1 MTDQNTYVLY
11 KKDTSWVIC
20 WLVHMSN
27 AVTESLANI
36 GHDDP
41 KAALNTTGQV
51 TCRELVSMAERVA
64 AHRRQEVPDLV
75 FRLLRSAINAR
86 SNAHQLY
93 LSMAMEI
100 EDEKLEQS
108 NLSHKHFIDSLTEAF
123 NALGG
128 CEWIADRSAESM
140 ELESREEIED
150 IIFTN
155 IFSALDMYQCADDMS
170 DNGGDPKESTRHPR
184 KTGKGK
190 WSHKSQSAK
199 KKKKKQAR
207 AAQHPVSLK
216 VPLDNYCIVDGPESL
231 HINYDMASMSML
243 QEWGEL
249 RKHVQSSW
257 LTTAYENTNIAVA
270 GAISEMTIAMIKRT
284 ALAVF
289 VEFPEGYDTFDAMCH
304 RFRNGSKLSHP
315 LWSQLRELFSAPA
328 FDDLLEFLV
337 DFQKNRSGKPTKRMQ
352 ARLSSWNPNFNIQE
366 ANTDERMEWRRLY
379 TIDWLYDLVN
389 VFSHIV
395 IRENKVQ
402 VDPKAYETIQ
412 WSIKSQCS
420 RPCRLFGTE
429 PFAEIITTL
438 AMQKPGSNIRS
449 KILPHHVFQLQ
460 CIVDAFT
467 ASHGWSPCMLN
478 PAEQFREAPSRG
490 SLPTEPLA
498 RFLGNAGAGFLSGI
512 QALQIYIGN
521 NEQIFY
527 GRIARFQEVL
537 RLLGPHAAQAR
548 EWLGKSDHVFTS
560 ELPSRFSGLEPH
572 GLWNYSPFLCGVG
585 LLEALEI
592 SYRLSMLV
600 WDVLDEPHLMV
611 NLHDILRRR
620 GRAVGSDDLLEF
632 LLRTCVALKP
642 RLSSHSKAPNGS
654 GQDIKTALNVR
665 QNLSFW
671 YLSRLAL
678 YRELDWDPAKISQS
692 GQPCCT
698 ILASA
703 ISISERDEQ
712 KVNADGDD
720 MSKSFREETR
730 NFNTVLGKLNDHGSL
745 SASTQKYGHSEY
757 GPCGKRLLVLSEVD
771 MVQDICDRWPMSA
784 MDYLWITMKIIGVF
798 EAIEQQLA
806 KVQNPL
812 FLQCDWRRRSMAR
825 YILVTKIFQKQPGY
839 EECLEVV
846 EKELNKENMRFTQ
859 FTYWK
864 QLDQRMP
871 SLTEASI
878 RRQEGELEALAQADA
893 ELETLEDDTNSK
905 RDVK

>member
-1 MTDQNTYVLY
+1 MADQNTYVLY

-27 AVTESLANI
+27 AVTESLAKI
-36 GHDDP
+36 GDDDP
-41 KAALNTTGQV
+41 EAAFNTTGQV
-51 TCRELVSMAERVA
+51 TCKELVSMAERVA

-86 SNAHQLY
+86 SKAHQLY
-93 LSMAMEI
+93 LSMAMET
-100 EDEKLEQS
+100 EDERLEQS

-128 CEWIADRSAESM
+128 REWIADRSAESM
-140 ELESREEIED
+140 ELQSREEIEN

-190 WSHKSQSAK
+190 RSHKSQSAK
-199 KKKKKQAR
+199 NKRQAR
-207 AAQHPVSLK
+207 AAQHPVTLK
-216 VPLDNYCIVDGPESL
+216 VPPDNYCIVDGPESL

-257 LTTAYENTNIAVA
+257 LTAAYENTNIAVA

-289 VEFPEGYDTFDAMCH
+289 VEFPEGYDTFEAMSH
-304 RFRNGSKLSHP
+304 GFRIESKLSHP
-315 LWSQLRELFSAPA
+315 LCSQIRELFSAPA

-352 ARLSSWNPNFNIQE
+352 ARLSSWNPNFDLQE
-366 ANTDERMEWRRLY
+366 VNTDERMEWRRLY
-379 TIDWLYDLVN
+379 TINWLYDLVN

-420 RPCRLFGTE
+420 RPCRLFGME

-438 AMQKPGSNIRS
+438 AMQKPGTNIRS

-490 SLPTEPLA
+490 SLPTEPLT

-512 QALQIYIGN
+512 QALQVYIEN
-521 NEQIFY
+521 NKQIFY
-527 GRIARFQEVL
+527 GKTARFQEIL
-537 RLLGPHAAQAR
+537 ELLGPHAAQAR
-548 EWLGKSDHVFTS
+548 DWLGRSDHVFTS

-572 GLWNYSPFLCGVG
+572 GLWSYSPFLCGVG

-600 WDVLDEPHLMV
+600 WDVLNEPLLMV
-611 NLHDILRRR
+611 NLHGILRQR
-620 GRAVGSDDLLEF
+620 GRTVGLDDLLE
-632 LLRTCVALKP
+632 LLSRNCVAIKP
-642 RLSSHSKAPNGS
+642 RLSSQNKAPNGS

-665 QNLSFW
+665 QNITFR

-692 GQPCCT
+692 GQPCYT

-703 ISISERDEQ
+703 ISVSERDEQ
-712 KVNADGDD
+712 KINADGDD
-720 MSKSFREETR
+720 MSKSSREETK
-730 NFNTVLGKLNDHGSL
+730 NFNTVFGKLNDHGSL

-757 GPCGKRLLVLSEVD
+757 GPGGKRLLILSERD

-812 FLQCDWRRRSMAR
+812 YLQCDWRRRSMAR
-825 YILVTKIFQKQPGY
+825 FFLVTKIAQKQPGY

-846 EKELNKENMRFTQ
+846 EKELNKENMRLTQ
-859 FTYWK
+859 FIYWE
-864 QLDQRMP
+864 QLDQRLP
-871 SLTEASI
+871 SLMEASI
-878 RRQEGELEALAQADA
+878 RRQERELEALAQADA
-893 ELETLEDDTNSK
+893 ELKSLENDTNSN